1 MAFRVR
7 DVTPP
12 PTQEQKAAIEVAG
25 EITSTELPKETLP
38 EYELDIAFPE
48 GTEKDAFLGL
58 SSQLQAMFSAT
69 IRNLPLPPA
78 RMVRPPNP
86 NVALGNGSIHGGP
99 PSAVRG
105 TLPIA
110 SEKTPYHPPVRA
122 EKHVP
127 PSLSLKRRPE
137 GTPPNAG
144 MEPQSLS
151 GGPEK
156 RQRPSSLSHTRRPA
170 GSPPNVVKT

>member
-1 MAFRVR
+1 
-7 DVTPP
+7 
-12 PTQEQKAAIEVAG
+12 VAG

-105 TLPIA
+105 TLPISPIKA
-110 SEKTPYHPPVRA
+110 PRPVVPTQ
-122 EKHVP
+122 KHVP
-127 PSLSLKRRPE
+127 PSASFNRRPE
-137 GTPPNAG
+137 GPPPNEGLEKQVGA
-144 MEPQSLS
+144 S
-151 GGPEK
+151 PEK
-156 RQRPSSLSHTRRPA
+156 RQPPSSMSFTRRPA
-170 GSPPNVVKT
+170 GPPPNVVKT